1 MLHRVV
7 MPFPCSW
14 DGITLVDLAI
24 GDERDFGTMA
34 DGLIGMGWIEPI
46 EVKLVVAV
54 KTVAEREVA
63 VDLLP
68 VETAEESA
76 GEDTAVEPT
85 PALRRGRK
93 RS

>member
-1 MLHRVV
+1 

-14 DGITLVDLAI
+14 DGLTLVDLEI

-46 EVKLVVAV
+46 VAKSLVAV
-54 KTVAEREVA
+54 DKVAEREVA

-68 VETAEESA
+68 IEKAADESVTTVDLAEVVNA
-76 GEDTAVEPT
+76 QP
-85 PALRRGRK
+85 RRGRRGK
-93 RS
+93 